1 MRRLHRATIC
11 TMTAGT
17 APCSPDDKEG
27 GFCYG
32 CIPGRKNKG
41 LHDHVQPPPAQYG
54 TVLKGKGAPLAHAV
68 AAGRLG
74 LYHKGARP
82 YLQGRRG
89 FNHYRPERAGAARV
103 PHQAAPPL

>member
-1 MRRLHRATIC
+1 MRRLRRAAIC

-17 APCSPDDKEG
+17 APCSPEGKEG

-41 LHDHVQPPPAQYG
+41 LHNHVQPPSAQYG

-82 YLQGRRG
+82 YL
-89 FNHYRPERAGAARV
+89 
-103 PHQAAPPL
+103 